1 MVTKTVYA
9 ESSFC
14 SGYTD
19 YCALSNDDQP
29 TEGIAENSL
38 LLLLDTGEF
47 YYFTG
52 GEWVKV
58 GTAPVG
64 GGGNDGP
71 VS

>member
-1 MVTKTVYA
+1 MITKTVYA

-19 YCALSNDDQP
+19 YCALSSDDQP

-47 YYFTG
+47 YYFTD

-64 GGGNDGP
+64 GGDNDGP
-71 VS
+71 LD